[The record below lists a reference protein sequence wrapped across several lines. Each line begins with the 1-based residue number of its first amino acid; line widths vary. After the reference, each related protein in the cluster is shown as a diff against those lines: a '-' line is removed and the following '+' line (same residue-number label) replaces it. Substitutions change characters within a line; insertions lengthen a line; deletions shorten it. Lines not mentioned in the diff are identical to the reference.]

1 MNVINERHLPEPHL
15 HCALD
20 LNRADCSD
28 SKVLS
33 LHAEVGE
40 TFIIDDTLFH
50 KKSIAQV
57 DIVVVRNKTV
67 IVCSGWDDVIQLTHS
82 VNKISIGVSQ
92 SIILMTLFNVFVI
105 IFL

>member
-1 MNVINERHLPEPHL
+1 MNVINKRQLPEPHV
-15 HCALD
+15 HCALN
-20 LNRADCSD
+20 L
-28 SKVLS
+28 
-33 LHAEVGE
+33 
-40 TFIIDDTLFH
+40 IIDDTLFH

-57 DIVVVRNKTV
+57 DIGLVRNKTV
-67 IVCSGWDDVIQLTHS
+67 IVCSGWDDVIQLTHL